1 MALIDVDAKGISRR
15 LNGRIFMQYRRPLA
29 RSGLL
34 LGTFLLIIGFGRA
47 RPNSPAPGNAT
58 FTVTASGKKDTAP
71 APISKDDVQLYQG
84 KERKQIGDWEKG
96 DELFLVFLIDDAIS
110 TDFGTVMGEVKNF
123 IVSQPPATHIAVG
136 YIRDNVTALA
146 QDFTDNH
153 ELAAKAIRL
162 PVGVGGIGS
171 SPYLGTMD
179 LLKRWPQ
186 TGPRRSIVLISSGI
200 DFFRGREAQIFNPDL
215 DGVIERAQR
224 QNTNIWSVYYP
235 SSGHRFG
242 GSYLLLNYAQN
253 NMGKLAEDTG
263 GESYYL
269 FYEEPVTLKPYFD
282 EISLH
287 LNNQYLLTFAATGG
301 SKGKFVSVKLKTEV
315 ADVDLM
321 THASAVWVAPS
332 RGE

>member
-1 MALIDVDAKGISRR
+1 MR
-15 LNGRIFMQYRRPLA
+15 YRRPLA
-29 RSGLL
+29 KSGLF
-34 LGTFLLIIGFGRA
+34 LGAFLLVIGFGRA
-47 RPNSPAPGNAT
+47 RTNSSAAGNAT

-71 APISKDDVQLYQG
+71 PPISKDDVQLFQG

-96 DELFLVFLIDDAIS
+96 DELFLVILIDDAIS
-110 TDFGTVMGEVKNF
+110 TDFGSVMGEVKNF
-123 IVSQPPATHIAVG
+123 IMSQPPTAHIAVG
-136 YIRDNVTALA
+136 YIRDNVTMLT

-162 PVGVGGIGS
+162 PVGTAAIGS

-200 DFFRGREAQIFNPDL
+200 DFFRGRDSQISNPDL

-269 FYEEPVTLKPYFD
+269 FYQEPVTLKPYLD
-282 EISLH
+282 EINLH
-287 LNNQYLLTFAATGG
+287 LNNQYLLTFAADGG
-301 SKGKFVSVKLKTEV
+301 SKGKFVSVKLKTELPH
-315 ADVDLM
+315 VDLM

-332 RGE
+332 RGQ

>member
-1 MALIDVDAKGISRR
+1 
-15 LNGRIFMQYRRPLA
+15 MQYRRLLA

-34 LGTFLLIIGFGRA
+34 LGIFLLIIGLGGA
-47 RPNSPAPGNAT
+47 RTNLPTAGNAIL
-58 FTVTASGKKDTAP
+58 TVTASGKKDSTP
-71 APISKDDVQLYQG
+71 PPISKDDVQLFQG
-84 KERKQIGDWEKG
+84 KERKQIADWEKG
-96 DELFLVFLIDDAIS
+96 DELFLFILIDDATS
-110 TDFGTVMGEVKNF
+110 TGFGTVMGEVKNF
-123 IVSQPPATHIAVG
+123 IMSQPPATHVAVG
-136 YIRDNVTALA
+136 YIRDNVTEFA
-146 QDFTDNH
+146 QDFTENH

-162 PVGVGGIGS
+162 PLGTGAIGS

-224 QNTNIWSVYYP
+224 QNTNIWGVYYP

-242 GSYLLLNYAQN
+242 GSSLLLNYAQN

-269 FYEEPVTLKPYFD
+269 FYQEPVALKPYFD
-282 EISLH
+282 EINLH
-287 LNNQYLLTFAATGG
+287 LNNQYLLTFAASGG
-301 SKGKFVSVKLKTEV
+301 SKGKLVNVKLKTEV

-332 RGE
+332 KGD

>member
-1 MALIDVDAKGISRR
+1 MR
-15 LNGRIFMQYRRPLA
+15 YRRPLT

-34 LGTFLLIIGFGRA
+34 LGTFLLVIGLGRA
-47 RPNSPAPGNAT
+47 KTDSPAAGNAT

-71 APISKDDVQLYQG
+71 LPVSKDDVQLFQG
-84 KERKQIGDWEKG
+84 KERKQIANWEKG
-96 DELFLVFLIDDAIS
+96 GELFLVILIDDAIS
-110 TDFGTVMGEVKNF
+110 TDFGTVMGEVKNL
-123 IVSQPPATHIAVG
+123 IVSQPPATQIAVG
-136 YIRDNVTALA
+136 YIRDNVTMLA

-162 PVGVGGIGS
+162 PLGTGAIGS

-224 QNTNIWSVYYP
+224 QNTNIWGVYYP

-242 GSYLLLNYAQN
+242 GSSLLLNYAQT

-269 FYEEPVTLKPYFD
+269 FYQEPVTLKPYFD

-287 LNNQYLLTFAATGG
+287 LNNQYLLTFAASGG
-301 SKGKFVSVKLKTEV
+301 PKGKFVSVRLKTELPN
-315 ADVDLM
+315 VDLM
-321 THASAVWVAPS
+321 THSSAVWVAPS
-332 RGE
+332 RGQ

>member
-1 MALIDVDAKGISRR
+1 
-15 LNGRIFMQYRRPLA
+15 
-29 RSGLL
+29 
-34 LGTFLLIIGFGRA
+34 
-47 RPNSPAPGNAT
+47 
-58 FTVTASGKKDTAP
+58 
-71 APISKDDVQLYQG
+71 
-84 KERKQIGDWEKG
+84 
-96 DELFLVFLIDDAIS
+96 
-110 TDFGTVMGEVKNF
+110 MGEVKNF

-242 GSYLLLNYAQN
+242 GSHLLLNYAQN
-253 NMGKLAEDTG
+253 NMGKLAEGTG
-263 GESYYL
+263 GESCYL

>member
-1 MALIDVDAKGISRR
+1 MRSRR
-15 LNGRIFMQYRRPLA
+15 LLA
-29 RSGLL
+29 GSGLL
-34 LGTFLLIIGFGRA
+34 LGAFLLIIGLGRA
-47 RPNSPAPGNAT
+47 KTNSPAVGNAT
-58 FTVTASGKKDTAP
+58 FTVTAAGKKDTAP
-71 APISKDDVQLYQG
+71 PPISKDDVQLFQG
-84 KERKQIGDWEKG
+84 KERKQIADWEKG
-96 DELFLVFLIDDAIS
+96 DELFLVVLIDDGIS
-110 TDFGTVMGEVKNF
+110 TDFGTVMSEVKNF
-123 IVSQPPATHIAVG
+123 IMSQPHTTHIAVG
-136 YIRDNVTALA
+136 YIRDNVTELA

-153 ELAAKAIRL
+153 EAAAKAIRL
-162 PVGVGGIGS
+162 PLGTGAIGS

-200 DFFRGREAQIFNPDL
+200 DFFRGRESQIFDPDL

-242 GSYLLLNYAQN
+242 GSYLLLSYAQS

-269 FYEEPVTLKPYFD
+269 FYQEPVTLKPYFD

-287 LNNQYLLTFAATGG
+287 LNNQYLLTFAASGG
-301 SKGKFVSVKLKTEV
+301 HKGKFVSVKLKTELPN
-315 ADVDLM
+315 VDLM
-321 THASAVWVAPS
+321 THASSVWVAPS

>member
-1 MALIDVDAKGISRR
+1 MRYQR
-15 LNGRIFMQYRRPLA
+15 QLA

-34 LGTFLLIIGFGRA
+34 LGTFLLMIGFGRA
-47 RPNSPAPGNAT
+47 RPNSPAAVGNAT
-58 FTVTASGKKDTAP
+58 LTVTASGKKDTAP
-71 APISKDDVQLYQG
+71 PPVSKDDVQLFQG
-84 KERKQIGDWEKG
+84 KERKQIADWEKG
-96 DELFLVFLIDDAIS
+96 DELFLVILIDDGIS

-123 IVSQPPATHIAVG
+123 ILSQSPATHIAVG
-136 YIRDNVTALA
+136 YIRDNATALA

-162 PVGVGGIGS
+162 PIGAGAIGS

-186 TGPRRSIVLISSGI
+186 SGPRRSIVLISSGI
-200 DFFRGREAQIFNPDL
+200 DFFRGRDSQISNPDL
-215 DGVIERAQR
+215 DSVIERAQR

-242 GSYLLLNYAQN
+242 RSFLLLNYAQN
-253 NMGKLAEDTG
+253 NMSKLSEDTG

-269 FYEEPVTLKPYFD
+269 FYEEPVTLKPYLD
-282 EISLH
+282 EINLH
-287 LNNQYLLTFAATGG
+287 LKNQYLLTFAADGG
-301 SKGKFVSVKLKTEV
+301 RKGKFVSVKLKTELR
-315 ADVDLM
+315 DVDLM

-332 RGE
+332 SGQ

>member
-1 MALIDVDAKGISRR
+1 MRY
-15 LNGRIFMQYRRPLA
+15 RIRLA
-29 RSGLL
+29 RWGLL

-47 RPNSPAPGNAT
+47 ETNLPAAGNAT
-58 FTVTASGKKDTAP
+58 FTVTAAGKKDTAP
-71 APISKDDVQLYQG
+71 PPVSKDDVQLFQG
-84 KERKQIGDWEKG
+84 KERKQIADWVKG
-96 DELFLVFLIDDAIS
+96 DELFLVILIDDDIS
-110 TDFGTVMGEVKNF
+110 TDFGSVMGEVKNF
-123 IVSQPPATHIAVG
+123 ILTQTPVTHIAVG
-136 YIRDNVTALA
+136 YIRDNVTMLA
-146 QDFTDNH
+146 QDFTNNH

-162 PVGVGGIGS
+162 PLGTPAIGS

-200 DFFRGREAQIFNPDL
+200 DFFRGREAQIFDPDL
-215 DGVIERAQR
+215 DSVIERAQR
-224 QNTNIWSVYYP
+224 QNTNIWGVYYP

-242 GSYLLLNYAQN
+242 ASNLLLSYAQN

-269 FYEEPVTLKPYFD
+269 FYSEPVSLKPYLD
-282 EISLH
+282 EINLH
-287 LNNQYLLTFAATGG
+287 LNNQYLLSFAASGG
-301 SKGKFVSVKLKTEV
+301 TKGKFVSVKLKTEL

-332 RGE
+332 RGQ

>member
-1 MALIDVDAKGISRR
+1 MRYRRR
-15 LNGRIFMQYRRPLA
+15 LA
-29 RSGLL
+29 KSGLL
-34 LGTFLLIIGFGRA
+34 LGAFLLILGFGRA
-47 RPNSPAPGNAT
+47 ESDSPAVGNAT
-58 FTVTASGKKDTAP
+58 LTVTAAGKKDTAP
-71 APISKDDVQLYQG
+71 PPVSRDDVQLFQG
-84 KERKQIGDWEKG
+84 KERKQIADWEKG
-96 DELFLVFLIDDAIS
+96 DELFLAVLIDDGIS
-110 TDFGTVMGEVKNF
+110 TDFGSVMGEVKNF
-123 IVSQPPATHIAVG
+123 ILSQSPATHVAVG

-146 QDFTDNH
+146 QGFTDNH

-162 PVGVGGIGS
+162 PIGTGAIGS

-179 LLKRWPQ
+179 LLERWPQ

-200 DFFRGREAQIFNPDL
+200 DFFRDRDSQIFNPDL
-215 DGVIERAQR
+215 DSVIQRAQR
-224 QNTNIWSVYYP
+224 QNTNIWGIYYP

-242 GSYLLLNYAQN
+242 RSSLLLNYAQN

-301 SKGKFVSVKLKTEV
+301 PKGKFVSVKLKTEL
-315 ADVDLM
+315 ANVDLM

-332 RGE
+332 RGQ

>member
-1 MALIDVDAKGISRR
+1 MP
-15 LNGRIFMQYRRPLA
+15 YRRPLA

-34 LGTFLLIIGFGRA
+34 LGFFLVIIGLGRA
-47 RPNSPAPGNAT
+47 RTNLPTAGNAIL
-58 FTVTASGKKDTAP
+58 TVTASGKKDSP
-71 APISKDDVQLYQG
+71 PPPISKDDVQLFQG
-84 KERKQIGDWEKG
+84 KERKQIADWEKG
-96 DELFLVFLIDDAIS
+96 DELFLAILIDDAIS
-110 TDFGTVMGEVKNF
+110 TDFGTVIGEVKNF
-123 IVSQPPATHIAVG
+123 IMGQPPTTHIAVG
-136 YIRDNVTALA
+136 YIRDNVTELA

-153 ELAAKAIRL
+153 EAAAIAIRL
-162 PVGVGGIGS
+162 SLGTGAIGS

-200 DFFRGREAQIFNPDL
+200 DFFRGRESQIFDPDL

-242 GSYLLLNYAQN
+242 GSYLLLSYAQS

-269 FYEEPVTLKPYFD
+269 FYQEPVTLKPYFD

-287 LNNQYLLTFAATGG
+287 LNNQYLLTFAASGG
-301 SKGKFVSVKLKTEV
+301 PKGKFVSVKLKTELSN
-315 ADVDLM
+315 VDLM
-321 THASAVWVAPS
+321 THASSVWVAPS

>member
-1 MALIDVDAKGISRR
+1 MRHRRR
-15 LNGRIFMQYRRPLA
+15 LVTASLII
-29 RSGLL
+29 
-34 LGTFLLIIGFGRA
+34 GTFLLIIGFGHA
-47 RPNSPAPGNAT
+47 ETDFSAAGNTT
-58 FTVTASGKKDTAP
+58 FTVTAAGKKDTTP
-71 APISKDDVQLYQG
+71 PPISKDDVQLFQG
-84 KERKQIGDWEKG
+84 KERKQIADWEKG
-96 DELFLVFLIDDAIS
+96 DELFLVILIDDAIS
-110 TDFGTVMGEVKNF
+110 SDFGSVMGEVKNF
-123 IVSQPPATHIAVG
+123 IMSQPPAATHIAVG
-136 YIRDNVTALA
+136 YIRDNVTTLV

-153 ELAAKAIRL
+153 ESAAKAIRL
-162 PVGVGGIGS
+162 PLGAPAIGS

-200 DFFRGREAQIFNPDL
+200 DFFRGRGSQIFNPDL

-242 GSYLLLNYAQN
+242 ASNLLLSYAQS

-269 FYEEPVTLKPYFD
+269 FYSEPVSLRPYLD
-282 EISLH
+282 EINLH
-287 LNNQYLLTFAATGG
+287 LNNQYLLSFATSGG
-301 SKGKFVSVKLKTEV
+301 PKGKFVSVKLKTELPN
-315 ADVDLM
+315 VDLM

-332 RGE
+332 RGQ